1 MNRNELFGYSVS
13 LICLSEEDG
22 GGWLAEVPEL
32 KGCIADGNTPDEA
45 LESLKDVVET
55 WLEIAREEGKEIP
68 HPRIYIDSEYS
79 GKFTLRT
86 PKTLHRQLVE
96 EAEREGVS
104 LNQFILSLIAY
115 NFGAKFSNEGT
126 ASNDIVYPRNGGHV
140 THSYL

>member
-1 MNRNELFGYSVS
+1 
-13 LICLSEEDG
+13 
-22 GGWLAEVPEL
+22 
-32 KGCIADGNTPDEA
+32 
-45 LESLKDVVET
+45 
-55 WLEIAREEGKEIP
+55 LEIAREEGKEIP